1 MLGMMHVYSPQQP
14 NPIVDDFKRERE
26 TIFLDN
32 VKLRMRLLFFF
43 NFKNFINTL
52 ENTKFDVY

>member
-26 TIFLDN
+26 RETIFLDN
-32 VKLRMRLLFFF
+32 VKLFFF